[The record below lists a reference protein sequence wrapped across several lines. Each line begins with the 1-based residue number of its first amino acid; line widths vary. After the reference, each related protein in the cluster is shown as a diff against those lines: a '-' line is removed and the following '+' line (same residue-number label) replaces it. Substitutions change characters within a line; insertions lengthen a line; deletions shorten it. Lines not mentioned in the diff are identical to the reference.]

1 MTKEELIEFIKENLE
16 LKSST
21 SYEYTGEMDGSGNLY
36 KDVHTVDL
44 IFCGE
49 TISSIDLG

>member
-21 SYEYTGEMDGSGNLY
+21 SYEYTGVMDGSGNLY
-36 KDVHTVDL
+36 KDVHTVEL
-44 IFCGE
+44 MFCGE
-49 TISSIDLG
+49 SISEIRL